1 MENIYHMIAE
11 NINTYVYA
19 FITQITNEYEI
30 NEEVLHEMWEKVAN
44 EKLFDYEGEE
54 KPAKKSKKS
63 SKAKKE
69 ESEDE
74 EEEPVKKPSKAKK
87 AEDVPKPKSK
97 SKKTVEESE
106 DDEEEEED
114 EPKPKSKSKG
124 DGTCIHKFTKGEK
137 AGEKCGA
144 KIKEGDYCGKHVK
157 KVESPKSVKSDK
169 SEKSEKSKS
178 SSPKEVC
185 KSIVI
190 RKLADHEG
198 KYWHPDTTMV
208 FESATE
214 KKVIGKLKN
223 KKIVELTA
231 DDIEECK
238 RWGFVFEKKSSP
250 SKKTSPS
257 KKLKPSSKKPIED
270 SDEEE
275 EDDNEI
281 SKLTKKFNALKT
293 KEKIPPKNDEDEEGE
308 LEDVLEDAFE
318 DELEE
323 DE

>member
-30 NEEVLHEMWEKVAN
+30 REEVLHEMWEKVAN
-44 EKLFDYEGEE
+44 EKLFDYGEEEE
-54 KPAKKSKKS
+54 KPAKKDEKSTKKS
-63 SKAKKE
+63 SKAKKV
-69 ESEDE
+69 ESEED
-74 EEEPVKKPSKAKK
+74 EEPVKKTTKAKK

-97 SKKTVEESE
+97 AKKAVESE
-106 DDEEEEED
+106 DEEED
-114 EPKPKSKSKG
+114 EKPKTKSKG

-137 AGEKCGA
+137 SGEKCGA
-144 KIKEGDYCGKHVK
+144 KVKEGDFCGKHTK

-198 KYWHPDTTMV
+198 KYWHPDTGMV
-208 FESATE
+208 FESAAE

-223 KKIVELTA
+223 KKIVDLTA

-250 SKKTSPS
+250 

-270 SDEEE
+270 SEEEE
-275 EDDNEI
+275 EDDNEV

-293 KEKIPPKNDEDEEGE
+293 KEKIPVKDDDDEEDEG

-318 DELEE
+318 DEELEE